1 MGDVVLGDDHAA
13 AGVFIEAVH
22 DAGAHLA
29 ADAAEVVDVMQQGIH
44 ERAIG
49 IALGGMHDESGWFVD
64 DDDVA
69 VLKEDRDGDVLRF
82 DLDRHD
88 LRDGHVDGIA
98 VLQDGTRLHRSAVQG
113 DVAFFDQV
121 LDTGA

>member
-1 MGDVVLGDDHAA
+1 MLGDDHAA
-13 AGVFIEAVH
+13 AGVFIETMH
-22 DAGAHLA
+22 DAGAHLT
-29 ADAAEVVDVMQQGIH
+29 ADAAEVVNVMQQGVH

-49 IALGGMHDESGWFVD
+49 IALGGMHDEAGWLVD

-69 VLKEDRDGDVLRF
+69 VFKEDRDGNVLRF

-98 VLQDGTRLHRSAVQG
+98 VLEDGPRFHGPLVQG